1 MPAPRKNSD
10 RYRSMAHYFGALIR
24 DLRDS
29 YETRI
34 GEPMTVAR
42 LADRAGYSVSMIG
55 QLERGE
61 SLPESGQ
68 RVQALDDALRAGGE
82 LRKVWPLVQRLGHR
96 TIDELA
102 AATNRAIGGYRDN
115 QSGVLLDGDDMER
128 RHLFQLAGLGLL
140 TQGSLSGT
148 GEPIRLMLERALG
161 TAHDLTVEDWEA
173 VCAGHMQAVL
183 HQPPARVRD
192 QLAVDLAAVRQELL
206 RTASERASGL
216 ARVAA
221 WLSVMYANVLWR
233 IGEHGAGQRWLV
245 TARHAADVSS
255 DLDMRVW
262 ARETEAMFA
271 LYSPLPGQAVLE
283 MARNAQAIA
292 GTGVTPV
299 RMRAVAME
307 AQALA
312 VLGRGQ
318 EAQERLLHLYELVDR
333 RPAAER
339 FSWTDDAVW
348 FTASWVHSYGGAI
361 DEAREARDNALALV
375 ATYQNSAN
383 IQLHEA
389 LSVSK
394 SGRHDKALAIATQV
408 ISDLDPAHRTYP
420 ILHTARSVLATV
432 PVEKR
437 RALPALPDYRA
448 AISAAAPG

>member
-29 YETRI
+29 YELRI
-34 GEPMTVAR
+34 GEPMTVAQ
-42 LADRAGYSVSMIG
+42 LADRAGYSASMIG

-61 SLPESGQ
+61 SLPDSGR
-68 RVQALDDALRAGGE
+68 RVQELDDALRAGGE

-96 TIDELA
+96 TIDDLA
-102 AATNRAIGGYRDN
+102 TATNRGIEGYRDN
-115 QSGVLLDGDDMER
+115 QSEAHVDGDDMER

-148 GEPIRLMLERALG
+148 GEPIRRMLERALG
-161 TAHDLTVEDWEA
+161 TAHDLTIEDWEA
-173 VCAGHMQAVL
+173 VCTGHLHALL
-183 HQPPARVRD
+183 HQPAARVRD
-192 QLAVDLAAVRQELL
+192 HLAVDLAAVRQELL
-206 RTASERASGL
+206 RTASERAGGL

-233 IGEHGAGQRWLV
+233 LGEHGAGQRWLV
-245 TARHAADVSS
+245 TARHAADASG

-262 ARETEAMFA
+262 ARGTEAMFA
-271 LYSPLPGQAVLE
+271 LYSPLSGQAVLE
-283 MARNAQAIA
+283 LARDAQAVA
-292 GTGVTPV
+292 GAGVTPA

-312 VLGRGQ
+312 VLGRRR
-318 EAQERLLHLYELVDR
+318 EAQERLLHLHELADR

-339 FSWTDDAVW
+339 FGWTDDAVW

-361 DEAREARDNALALV
+361 EAAREARDNALALV
-375 ATYQNSAN
+375 TTYQNSAN
-383 IQLHEA
+383 LQLHEA

-420 ILHTARSVLATV
+420 ILHTARSVLTTI

-448 AISAAAPG
+448 VITASAPA

>member
-1 MPAPRKNSD
+1 
-10 RYRSMAHYFGALIR
+10 MAHYFGALIR
-24 DLRDS
+24 DFRDT
-29 YETRI
+29 YELRI
-34 GEPMTVAR
+34 GEPMTIAQ
-42 LADRAGYSVSMIG
+42 LAERAGYSSSMIG

-102 AATNRAIGGYRDN
+102 AATNRVIGGYRDN
-115 QSGVLLDGDDMER
+115 QSEALSDGDEMER

-140 TQGSLSGT
+140 TQHSLSGT
-148 GEPIRLMLERALG
+148 GEPIRRMLERALG
-161 TAHDLTVEDWEA
+161 TAHDLTIEDWEA
-173 VCAGHMQAVL
+173 VCAGHMNAVL
-183 HQPPARVRD
+183 HQPPARVKD
-192 QLAVDLAAVRQELL
+192 SLVVDLAAVQQELL
-206 RTASERASGL
+206 RTASERAGDL
-216 ARVAA
+216 QRVAA
-221 WLSVMYANVLWR
+221 WLAAMQANVLFR
-233 IGEHGAGQRWLV
+233 LGEYGAVHRWLA
-245 TARHAADVSS
+245 TARHAADASG

-262 ARETEAMFA
+262 VRGTEAVFA
-271 LYSPLPGQAVLE
+271 LYSSLPSQRVLQL
-283 MARNAQAIA
+283 ARTAQAFA
-292 GTGVTPV
+292 GAGVTPG
-299 RMRAVAME
+299 RLRAVAAE

-312 VLGRGQ
+312 VLGRGR
-318 EAQERLLHLYELVDR
+318 EAQERLLHLYELAGHC
-333 RPAAER
+333 PAAER

-348 FTASWVHSYGGAI
+348 FTASWVHSYGGSI

-375 ATYQNSAN
+375 TTYQSAAN

-394 SGRHDKALAIATQV
+394 SGRYDKALAIATQV

-420 ILHTARSVLATV
+420 ILHTARSVFTTI

-448 AISAAAPG
+448 AISASAPV